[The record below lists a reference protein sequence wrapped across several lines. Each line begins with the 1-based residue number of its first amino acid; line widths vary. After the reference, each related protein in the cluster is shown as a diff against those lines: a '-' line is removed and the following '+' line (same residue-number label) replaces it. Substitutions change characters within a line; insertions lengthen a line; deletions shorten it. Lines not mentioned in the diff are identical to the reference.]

1 MLLGGLFLCCLQITF
16 VSISFSHIF
25 IEKGLENVE
34 IKVALDESGNFGK
47 SGKYIVVGGIQVTNN
62 KPILNFMKRQ
72 ELKFRKLYP
81 EKFEDE
87 EIKHTNSFPAMRH
100 HYIEKIVEK
109 SEAIHY
115 CVSNKY
121 HCDEAML
128 KDENILYNY
137 MVFRIVKRI
146 ISNNRSLTCL
156 SLLLDNRTIKITRS
170 DSLVDYLKGKIYFDL
185 ERPDIELNVQM
196 LDSKNSRL
204 IQAADFIAGTVFHR
218 YTHNNNICYNLIKK
232 KLDCVYHY
240 PYNNF

>member
-1 MLLGGLFLCCLQITF
+1 ME
-16 VSISFSHIF
+16 V
-25 IEKGLENVE
+25 
-34 IKVALDESGNFGK
+34 KVALDESGNFGK
-47 SGKYIVVGGIQVTNN
+47 DGDYIVVGGIQVSNG
-62 KPILNFMKRQ
+62 KPLLNFMKKQ

-81 EKFEDE
+81 LKFENE

-100 HYIEKIVEK
+100 HYIEKIAEK

-115 CVSNKY
+115 CTANKTK
-121 HCDEAML
+121 CDPQML

-146 ISNNRSLTCL
+146 VTNNRNLNRL
-156 SLLLDNRTIKITRS
+156 ILLLDNRTIKITRS

-185 ERPDIELNVQM
+185 GRPDVELNVQM

-204 IQAADFIAGTVFHR
+204 IQSADFIAGAVYHY
-218 YTHNNNICYNLIKK
+218 YTHNKGLCYNLIKK
-232 KLDCVYHY
+232 KLDCKYHY